1 LPLDSIGLWHDAR
14 PAVLDRALLTARR
27 ACPNLSAFANFMLPH
42 LPKSTIASHNI
53 RSTDVEP
60 YSEQASL
67 GYAITLPWFALD
79 NETYTNAIVIDADHP
94 NGLERAEYIA
104 SQFHIPRPTVVS
116 DPWSGFSHIVW
127 LLAAPVHVGAA
138 KANRYLRFAGQLLAL
153 AVGGTHLGRRALVKS
168 PWGRRANLEGKLRR
182 RTDTPCWMWQIHQA
196 SGSQL
201 IWHTTPGDQQAVA
214 LRDIVAALEPAYG
227 VTARALKPA
236 REPNAEREPS
246 QAGRNCE
253 LFDRTRFWAYEHHCS
268 DEATLV
274 DYATTINRT
283 FAQPL
288 SAKEVAGIVKSIAG
302 YMATHDG
309 RARKRGRDTRAGIGL
324 TTLEKQQLGAR
335 LSAGARRAKT
345 DSTLATAWL
354 KLKATGRRVTQAALA
369 AASGFCLNTIKSRWA
384 SLRKATVLT
393 VKGRFAFR

>member
-1 LPLDSIGLWHDAR
+1 MPLDSIGLWHDAR

-253 LFDRTRFWAYEHHCS
+253 LFDRTRFWACTS
-268 DEATLV
+268 IIAATKPRSLITRRPSTAPSLSH
-274 DYATTINRT
+274 YQRRKWPASSSPSPATWPHTTAAPVSVAATHAPASASQHWRSSNSAQGCRPGPDAPRRT
-283 FAQPL
+283 APSPPRGSSSRPPADASRKQRSQPL
-288 SAKEVAGIVKSIAG
+288 
-302 YMATHDG
+302 
-309 RARKRGRDTRAGIGL
+309 
-324 TTLEKQQLGAR
+324 
-335 LSAGARRAKT
+335 
-345 DSTLATAWL
+345 
-354 KLKATGRRVTQAALA
+354 QA
-369 AASGFCLNTIKSRWA
+369 F
-384 SLRKATVLT
+384 V
-393 VKGRFAFR
+393 